1 MNSRIAAVFPAPPP
15 VDFGRAKPRIES
27 SLNAGRVRSRRLH
40 MSNGPTDKPAVNAEA
55 LAGALRALGM
65 LYGASQPLAAI
76 IAGAKTEAEAI
87 RMYIERERP
96 HLLASYDLETLVKM
110 VQGAREAKTDAKHG
124 VEQFSPSDKPPAK
137 RRS

>member
-1 MNSRIAAVFPAPPP
+1 
-15 VDFGRAKPRIES
+15 
-27 SLNAGRVRSRRLH
+27 
-40 MSNGPTDKPAVNAEA
+40 MSNSPSDKPVVDAEA

-65 LYGASQPLAAI
+65 LYGASQPLAKT
-76 IAGAKTEAEAI
+76 IAGAKTETEAI

-110 VQGAREAKTDAKHG
+110 VQGAREAKTDAKAS
-124 VEQFSPSDKPPAK
+124 VEQFSPSDKAPAK

>member
-1 MNSRIAAVFPAPPP
+1 
-15 VDFGRAKPRIES
+15 
-27 SLNAGRVRSRRLH
+27 
-40 MSNGPTDKPAVNAEA
+40 MSHGPSQKPAVDAEA

-65 LYGASQPLAAI
+65 LYGASQPLAET

-96 HLLASYDLETLVKM
+96 HLLSSYDLDALVKM
-110 VQGAREAKTDAKHG
+110 VQAAREDKTDAKAG
-124 VEQFSPSDKPPAK
+124 VEQYSPSDKPPAK